1 MPKNNSFNKEF
12 HSYIGIDETGVG
24 DYFTPVVSVAC
35 YIPSKEVQEA
45 LINLGVCDSKKLS
58 DHHIQTL
65 APQIMKMVKWSK
77 NVLTQNGYNNL
88 IKNSINNN
96 EVKTLI
102 HLNSLNNLN
111 NTFSIDELPNVI
123 IDQYCASEQVFQ
135 KHINKL
141 TSIPWLQFHRPLNK
155 IFLQQKAETIALP
168 VATASIIARY
178 ILILHMEK
186 QSKKYDFPFMLGCSS
201 KIIDQ
206 GVELAKKI
214 GIDNFK
220 DIAKTSF
227 KTTQKIIEK
236 LQQES
241 SKDKN

>member
-1 MPKNNSFNKEF
+1 MPKDNSFNKQF

-35 YIPSKEVQEA
+35 YIPSKEAQES

-58 DHHIQTL
+58 DNHIKTL
-65 APQIMKMVKWSK
+65 APQIMKIVKWSK
-77 NVLTQNGYNNL
+77 NILTQNGYNNL
-88 IKNSINNN
+88 IKSGINNN

-111 NTFSIDELPNVI
+111 NAFSIDELPNVI
-123 IDQYCASEQVFQ
+123 IDQYCVSEQIFQ

-155 IFLQQKAETIALP
+155 IFLQHKAESIALP

-178 ILILHMEK
+178 ILILNIEK
-186 QSKKYDFPFMLGCSS
+186 QSKKYDFPFMLGCSN

-236 LQQES
+236 LQQEAS
-241 SKDKN
+241 EKE